1 MTESIRTY
9 GYTILILIVVLLLW
23 EGAVHLF
30 NVPFYILP
38 PPTRVL
44 FVFFTRLPLLLSHA
58 ATTILE
64 IGSGILLG
72 TGGGIGLALLIF
84 YSPALERGLYPLII
98 ASQMIP
104 VFAIAPL
111 LVVWFGYGL
120 WSKAIVAT
128 LIVFFPIVVNTV
140 DGLRSVGEETIDL
153 LRSLRASRW
162 QIFRTVRLPACL
174 PFLFSGLKVG
184 VTLSVVGATIGEW
197 IGAKKGL
204 GYLMIQSNALL
215 RIDLVFASILTLSG
229 LGLLLFGTLRIIER
243 RLLRWRSAGKASPEM
258 RGGRRQG

>member
-1 MTESIRTY
+1 MAKSISTY
-9 GYTILILIVVLLLW
+9 SRTILVLILLLLLW

-44 FVFFTRLPLLLSHA
+44 FVFFTKLPLLLSHA

-64 IGSGILLG
+64 IGLGIFLG
-72 TGGGIGLALLIF
+72 AGGGIGLALLIF
-84 YSPALERGLYPLII
+84 YSPALEQGIYPLII

-104 VFAIAPL
+104 IFAIAPL

-140 DGLRSVGEETIDL
+140 DGLRSVSEETIDL
-153 LRSLRASRW
+153 LRSLRASEW
-162 QIFRTVRLPACL
+162 QIFRMVRLPASL
-174 PFLFSGLKVG
+174 PFLFSGLKIG

-215 RIDLVFASILTLSG
+215 RIDLVFASIMTLSL
-229 LGLLLFGTLRIIER
+229 LGLLLFGALRIIEQ
-243 RLLRWRSAGKASPEM
+243 RLLRWRTAGEENYKT
-258 RGGRRQG
+258 RGFGS

>member
-1 MTESIRTY
+1 MAKPLGTYCRT
-9 GYTILILIVVLLLW
+9 ISVLILLLLLW

-30 NVPFYILP
+30 DVPFYILP

-44 FVFFTRLPLLLSHA
+44 FIFFTGLPLLLWHA

-64 IGSGILLG
+64 IGLG
-72 TGGGIGLALLIF
+72 LFLGAGGGIGLALLIF
-84 YSPALERGLYPLII
+84 YSPALEQSIYPLII

-120 WSKAIVAT
+120 WSKAIVAA

-140 DGLRSVGEETIDL
+140 DGLHSVGEETVDL

-162 QIFRTVRLPACL
+162 QIFRIVRFPACL
-174 PFLFSGLKVG
+174 PFLFSGLKIG

-197 IGAKKGL
+197 IGAKRGL

-215 RIDLVFASILTLSG
+215 RIDWVFASILTLSL
-229 LGLLLFGTLRIIER
+229 LGLLLFGVLRIIEQR
-243 RLLRWRSAGKASPEM
+243 VLRWRSAGKARLET
-258 RGGRRQG
+258 RNLGAKC

>member
-1 MTESIRTY
+1 MTKSISTY
-9 GYTILILIVVLLLW
+9 SHTFLVLILLLLLW

-44 FVFFTRLPLLLSHA
+44 FVFFTKLPLLLSHA

-64 IGSGILLG
+64 IGLGIFLG
-72 TGGGIGLALLIF
+72 AGGGIGLALLIF
-84 YSPALERGLYPLII
+84 YSPSLEQGIYPLII

-104 VFAIAPL
+104 IFAIAPL

-140 DGLRSVGEETIDL
+140 DGLRSVGNETIDL
-153 LRSLRASRW
+153 LRSLRASEW
-162 QIFRTVRLPACL
+162 QIFRMVRLPASL
-174 PFLFSGLKVG
+174 PFLFSGLKIG

-215 RIDLVFASILTLSG
+215 RIDLVFASIMTLSL
-229 LGLLLFGTLRIIER
+229 LGLLLFGALRIIEQ
-243 RLLRWRSAGKASPEM
+243 RLLRWRTAGEENYRT
-258 RGGRRQG
+258 RGLGS

>member
-1 MTESIRTY
+1 MARLISTYSRTIA
-9 GYTILILIVVLLLW
+9 ILILLLLLW

-44 FVFFTRLPLLLSHA
+44 FVFFTKLPLLLSHA

-64 IGSGILLG
+64 IGLGIFLG
-72 TGGGIGLALLIF
+72 AGGGIGLALLIF
-84 YSPALERGLYPLII
+84 YSPALEQGIYPLII

-104 VFAIAPL
+104 IFAIAPL

-153 LRSLRASRW
+153 LRSLRASKW
-162 QIFRTVRLPACL
+162 QIFRMVRLPASL
-174 PFLFSGLKVG
+174 PFLFSGLKIG

-215 RIDLVFASILTLSG
+215 RIDLVFASILTLSL
-229 LGLLLFGTLRIIER
+229 LGLLLFGALRIIEQ
-243 RLLRWRSAGKASPEM
+243 RLLRWRTAGEENHRA
-258 RGGRRQG
+258 RGVGS

>member
-1 MTESIRTY
+1 MAKSISTY
-9 GYTILILIVVLLLW
+9 SRTILVLIILLLLW

-44 FVFFTRLPLLLSHA
+44 FVFFTKLPLLLSHA

-64 IGSGILLG
+64 IGLGIFLG
-72 TGGGIGLALLIF
+72 AGGGIGLALLIF
-84 YSPALERGLYPLII
+84 YSPALEQGIYPLII

-104 VFAIAPL
+104 IFAIAPL

-120 WSKAIVAT
+120 WSKAVVAT

-140 DGLRSVGEETIDL
+140 DGLRSVNEETIDL
-153 LRSLRASRW
+153 LRSLRASEW
-162 QIFRTVRLPACL
+162 QIFRMVRLPASL
-174 PFLFSGLKVG
+174 PFLFSGLKIG

-215 RIDLVFASILTLSG
+215 RIDLVFASIMTLSL
-229 LGLLLFGTLRIIER
+229 LGLLLFGALRIIEQ
-243 RLLRWRSAGKASPEM
+243 RLLRWRTAGEEKCRT
-258 RGGRRQG
+258 RGLGS